1 MYGFFLRRGGIFV
14 FFSERLFLVCYF
26 HSFSFFRSFF
36 ISFWQGIEN
45 NIFYLF
51 FLITYFLKEKN
62 ERRRSEKNNFSFFTF
77 FKITIFKISF
87 FSFWFFPVEII
98 REKCKI
104 EKMLFKF
111 CQKRK
116 NIFFYHRKRKKH
128 INHGLTV
135 LKSKVT
141 NRHKLL

>member
-87 FSFWFFPVEII
+87 LPFWVFSRWNY
-98 REKCKI
+98 KG
-104 EKMLFKF
+104 KM
-111 CQKRK
+111 QNRK
-116 NIFFYHRKRKKH
+116 NVIQILSKSKKH
-128 INHGLTV
+128 IFLP
-135 LKSKVT
+135 SKKKKAHQPRSHSVEIEG
-141 NRHKLL
+141 HK